1 MAGGLTSTGFVRPL
15 QAEIAAEILED
26 ERGTISAT
34 LTGAE
39 DTVIGNLNNI
49 FADQLGQAWEVLE
62 AAVAGMDPD
71 RATGAA
77 LIALCLL
84 TGIIQRGAT
93 KGLVTATVNLNGP
106 ATYAANALV
115 SHVVNAPTNRWLN
128 RDEITTTTTGNVA
141 AVFESEFAGSTF
153 TALAGTLTVIAGP
166 VSGWNSITNAADAT
180 PGTDIEAE
188 EDLRAR
194 RDASLAQAGSGT
206 VDAIRADVLA
216 VDGVEQVLVEEN
228 TTDATVGGLP
238 AHSFRAVV
246 WDGSPAAAADD
257 DIAQAIADTQPAGI
271 RAHGDVTGTAVLAD
285 GQTVSVL
292 FARATAVPIYIDID
306 VVSAEGAS
314 AAAIKTAVLAALDGA
329 KVGGDVVL
337 NKILGAAM
345 AVDGVDDLDFVQIG
359 TSPSPSGTANLSISA
374 TQIATFSASNI
385 VVTGDAT

>member
-26 ERGTISAT
+26 ERGTISST

-62 AAVAGMDPD
+62 ASVAGMDPD

-84 TGIIQRGAT
+84 TGIIQNGAT
-93 KGLVTATVNLNGP
+93 KGLVTATVNLDG
-106 ATYAANALV
+106 ATTYAANALV
-115 SHVVNAPTNRWLN
+115 AHVVNDPTNRWLN
-128 RDEITTTTTGNVA
+128 RDEISTTTTGNYS
-141 AVFESEFAGSTF
+141 AVFASEFAGSAF
-153 TALAGTLTVIAGP
+153 TALTGTLTVIAGP

-228 TTDATVGGLP
+228 TTDGTLGGLP
-238 AHSFRAVV
+238 PHSFRVVV
-246 WDGSPAAAADD
+246 WDGSPAAADD
-257 DIAQAIADTQPAGI
+257 DEIAQAISDTKPAGI
-271 RAHGDVTGTAVLAD
+271 KAFGTITGTAVLAD
-285 GQTVSVL
+285 GQTASVL

-314 AAAIKTAVLAALDGA
+314 AAAIIAAVLAAMDGA
-329 KVGGDVVL
+329 KVGGDVIIK
-337 NKILGAAM
+337 KILGAAM

-359 TSPSPSGTANLSISA
+359 TSPSPSGTVNLSISA

-385 VVTGDAT
+385 VITGDAS